1 MLKLYVMS
9 GNYVNTEEE
18 LEKDGSNYSVNG
30 TYEVD
35 VSEWEYQNEQGN
47 TVDRIIKEHCYYGK
61 PLPTGYTL
69 LED

>member
-18 LEKDGSNYSVNG
+18 LEKDGSDYSVSG

-61 PLPTGYTL
+61 PLPNGYKYIT
-69 LED
+69 